1 MSPQLQQAHR
11 DRDAHANTAVYWRRR
26 AVVVA
31 VLLAVAFLATG
42 LIGRVGAEAELED
55 KVAGHEVVQPGQ
67 TLWDVTVAT
76 APDDVDPREHLS
88 RIKDINGLSDAQV
101 EAWTVVLIPAR

>member
-1 MSPQLQQAHR
+1 MSPMQLQARGTQAR
-11 DRDAHANTAVYWRRR
+11 PGAAVYWRRR
-26 AVVVA
+26 ALVVVA
-31 VLLAVAFLATG
+31 LLAVAFLATG

-55 KVAGHEVVQPGQ
+55 KVAGHAIVQPGE

-76 APDDVDPREHLS
+76 APQGVDPRDHLH
-88 RIKDINGLSDAQV
+88 RIKDLNGLAGGEV